1 MSNTLVVQNNNTG
14 VDVKRISSREVAEMM
29 ELRHDA
35 LLRKI
40 DNINKV
46 LSPQKCGNEKSS
58 PQKCGNEIYW
68 VESNYIYNGRTLRE
82 YLVSKEGCEF
92 LAHKSTGEK
101 GILFTHRYMERFK
114 EMEQI
119 IEQGSQQVITAK
131 QVEEIATTVATTV
144 ATTIATTI
152 LERLNKI
159 IPYNTPKSEQIS
171 FINTPLRTPYT
182 ATKIGKQINRKPET
196 INKAAARHGIIT
208 KTNNGWVLNKK
219 YEEAGYG
226 KTCKGGQYEGTFVRY
241 SEKGKQEIIKIFK

>member
-1 MSNTLVVQNNNTG
+1 MSNTLVPQNNNTG

-29 ELRHDA
+29 EMQHKT

-40 DNINKV
+40 DNINEV
-46 LSPQKCGNEKSS
+46 LSAQKCANEKSS
-58 PQKCGNEIYW
+58 AQKCANEIYW
-68 VESNYIYNGRTLRE
+68 IESNYTYNGRTLRE

-92 LAHKSTGEK
+92 LAHKSNGEK

-159 IPYNTPKSEQIS
+159 IPDNTPKSEQIS

-196 INKAAARHGIIT
+196 INKVAARHGIIT

>member
-1 MSNTLVVQNNNTG
+1 MSNTLVPQNNNTG
-14 VDVKRISSREVAEMM
+14 VDIKRISSREVAEMM
-29 ELRHDA
+29 EMKHTH
-35 LLRKI
+35 LLGKI
-40 DNINKV
+40 DNINKTFENRKIG
-46 LSPQKCGNEKSS
+46 SQKYWLESSYKTEGNNKT
-58 PQKCGNEIYW
+58 Y
-68 VESNYIYNGRTLRE
+68 RE
-82 YLVSKEGCEF
+82 FLVSKEGCEF

-159 IPYNTPKSEQIS
+159 VPNNTPKSEQIS

-196 INKAAARHGIIT
+196 INKVAARHGIIT
-208 KTNNGWVLNKK
+208 KTDNGWVLNKK

>member
-1 MSNTLVVQNNNTG
+1 MSNTLVPQNNNTG
-14 VDVKRISSREVAEMM
+14 VDIKRISSREVAEMM
-29 ELRHDA
+29 EVTHKN

-40 DNINKV
+40 GDINKV
-46 LSPQKCGNEKSS
+46 FGSSKLSHEK
-58 PQKCGNEIYW
+58 YW
-68 VESNYIYNGRTLRE
+68 IEGTFENRGKQYKE

-152 LERLNKI
+152 LERLNKMV
-159 IPYNTPKSEQIS
+159 PDNTPKSEQIS

-182 ATKIGKQINRKPET
+182 ATKIGKQINRKPEI
-196 INKAAARHGIIT
+196 INKVAASHGIIT
-208 KTNNGWVLNKK
+208 KTDNGWVLNKK

>member
-29 ELRHDA
+29 EVTHKN

-40 DNINKV
+40 EDINKV
-46 LSPQKCGNEKSS
+46 FGSSKLSHEK
-58 PQKCGNEIYW
+58 YW
-68 VESNYIYNGRTLRE
+68 IEGTFENRGKQYKE

-159 IPYNTPKSEQIS
+159 IPDNTPKSEQIS
-171 FINTPLRTPYT
+171 FNNTPVYTPYSV
-182 ATKIGKQINRKPET
+182 TKIANMLHRNSKT
-196 INKAAARHGIIT
+196 INPVLARKGIIT

-219 YEEAGYG
+219 DSYKLLLINCERN
-226 KTCKGGQYEGTFVRY
+226 K
-241 SEKGKQEIIKIFK
+241 

>member
-1 MSNTLVVQNNNTG
+1 MSNTLVPQDNNTG
-14 VDVKRISSREVAEMM
+14 VDVKRISSREAAEMM
-29 ELRHDA
+29 EMQHPH

-40 DNINKV
+40 DGISKILIESKIGLNK
-46 LSPQKCGNEKSS
+46 
-58 PQKCGNEIYW
+58 YW
-68 VESNYIYNGRTLRE
+68 IESTYKASNGKTNKE
-82 YLVSKEGCEF
+82 YLISKEGCEF

-159 IPYNTPKSEQIS
+159 IPDNTPKSEQIS
-171 FINTPLRTPYT
+171 FNNTPVYTPYSV
-182 ATKIGKQINRKPET
+182 TKIANMLHRNSKT
-196 INKAAARHGIIT
+196 INPVLARKGIIT

-226 KTCKGGQYEGTFVRY
+226 KTFKGRQFGGTYVKY
-241 SEKGKQEIIKIFK
+241 SEKGMQEIVKIFK

>member
-29 ELRHDA
+29 EVTHKN

-40 DNINKV
+40 EDINKV
-46 LSPQKCGNEKSS
+46 FGSSKLSHEK
-58 PQKCGNEIYW
+58 YW
-68 VESNYIYNGRTLRE
+68 IEGTFENRGKQYKE

-159 IPYNTPKSEQIS
+159 IPDNTPKSEQIS
-171 FINTPLRTPYT
+171 FNNTPVYTPYSV
-182 ATKIGKQINRKPET
+182 TKIANMLHRNSKT
-196 INKAAARHGIIT
+196 INPVLARKGIIT

-226 KTCKGGQYEGTFVRY
+226 KTFEGGQFGGTYVKY
-241 SEKGKQEIIKIFK
+241 SEKGMQEIVKIFK

>member
-1 MSNTLVVQNNNTG
+1 MSNTLAVQNNNTG
-14 VDVKRISSREVAEMM
+14 VDVKRISSREAAEMM
-29 ELRHDA
+29 EMQHQH

-40 DNINKV
+40 DGISKILIESKIGLNK
-46 LSPQKCGNEKSS
+46 
-58 PQKCGNEIYW
+58 YW
-68 VESNYIYNGRTLRE
+68 IESTYKASNGKTNKE
-82 YLVSKEGCEF
+82 YLISKEGCEF

-131 QVEEIATTVATTV
+131 QVEEIAATVATTV

-159 IPYNTPKSEQIS
+159 VPNNTSKSEQIS
-171 FINTPLRTPYT
+171 FNNTPLYTPYSV
-182 ATKIGKQINRKPET
+182 TKIAGMLHRNNKT
-196 INKAAARHGIIT
+196 INPVLARKGIIT

-226 KTCKGGQYEGTFVRY
+226 KTFEGGQYGGTYVKY
-241 SEKGKQEIIKIFK
+241 SEKGMQEIVKIFK

>member
-1 MSNTLVVQNNNTG
+1 MSNTLVPQNNNTG

-29 ELRHDA
+29 EMRHTE
-35 LLRKI
+35 LLRKTDGI
-40 DNINKV
+40 SKILIERKIALN
-46 LSPQKCGNEKSS
+46 Q
-58 PQKCGNEIYW
+58 YW
-68 VESNYIYNGRTLRE
+68 VESAYKASNGKSNRE
-82 YLVSKEGCEF
+82 LLISKEGCEF

-159 IPYNTPKSEQIS
+159 IPDNTPKSEQIS
-171 FINTPLRTPYT
+171 FNNTPVYTPYSV
-182 ATKIGKQINRKPET
+182 TKIANMLHRNSKT
-196 INKAAARHGIIT
+196 INPVLARKGIIT

-226 KTCKGGQYEGTFVRY
+226 KTFEGGQFGGTYVKY
-241 SEKGKQEIIKIFK
+241 SEKGMREIVKIFK

>member
-1 MSNTLVVQNNNTG
+1 MSNTLVPQNNNTG
-14 VDVKRISSREVAEMM
+14 VDVKRISSREAAEMM
-29 ELRHDA
+29 EMQHPH

-40 DNINKV
+40 DGISKILIESKIGLNK
-46 LSPQKCGNEKSS
+46 
-58 PQKCGNEIYW
+58 YW
-68 VESNYIYNGRTLRE
+68 IESTYKASNGKTNKE
-82 YLVSKEGCEF
+82 YLISKEGCEF

-159 IPYNTPKSEQIS
+159 IPDNTPKSEQIS
-171 FINTPLRTPYT
+171 FNNTPVYTPYSV
-182 ATKIGKQINRKPET
+182 TKIANMLHRNSKT
-196 INKAAARHGIIT
+196 INPVLARKGIIT

-226 KTCKGGQYEGTFVRY
+226 KTFEGGQFGGTYVKY
-241 SEKGKQEIIKIFK
+241 SEKGMQEIVKIFK

>member
-1 MSNTLVVQNNNTG
+1 MSNTLVPQNNNTG

-29 ELRHDA
+29 EMQHKT

-40 DNINKV
+40 DNINEV
-46 LSPQKCGNEKSS
+46 LSAQKCANKKSS
-58 PQKCGNEIYW
+58 AQKCANEIYW
-68 VESNYIYNGRTLRE
+68 IESNYTYNGRTLRE

-159 IPYNTPKSEQIS
+159 VPDNTPKSEQIS
-171 FINTPLRTPYT
+171 FNNTPVYTPYSV
-182 ATKIGKQINRKPET
+182 TKIAGMLHRNNKT
-196 INKAAARHGIIT
+196 INPVLARKGIIT

-226 KTCKGGQYEGTFVRY
+226 KTFEGGQFGGTYVKY
-241 SEKGKQEIIKIFK
+241 SEKGMQEIVKIFK

>member
-1 MSNTLVVQNNNTG
+1 MSNTLVVQNNNTE

-29 ELRHDA
+29 EVTHKN

-40 DNINKV
+40 GDINKV
-46 LSPQKCGNEKSS
+46 FGSSKLSHEK
-58 PQKCGNEIYW
+58 YW
-68 VESNYIYNGRTLRE
+68 IEGTFENRGKQYKE

-159 IPYNTPKSEQIS
+159 IPDNTPKSEQIS
-171 FINTPLRTPYT
+171 FNNTPVYTPYSV
-182 ATKIGKQINRKPET
+182 TKIANMLHRNSKT
-196 INKAAARHGIIT
+196 INPVLARKGIIT

-226 KTCKGGQYEGTFVRY
+226 KTFEGGQFGGTYVKY
-241 SEKGKQEIIKIFK
+241 SEKGMQEIVKIFK

>member
-1 MSNTLVVQNNNTG
+1 MSNTLVPQNNNTG
-14 VDVKRISSREVAEMM
+14 VDIKRISSREVAEMM
-29 ELRHDA
+29 EMQHKN
-35 LLRKI
+35 LLQKI

-46 LSPQKCGNEKSS
+46 LSAEKSANKKS
-58 PQKCGNEIYW
+58 LAEKSANEIYW
-68 VESNYIYNGRTLRE
+68 IESSYIYNGRRLKE

-159 IPYNTPKSEQIS
+159 IPDNTPKSEQIS

-196 INKAAARHGIIT
+196 INKVAARHGIIT

>member
-1 MSNTLVVQNNNTG
+1 MSNTLVVQNNNTE

-29 ELRHDA
+29 EIRHND
-35 LLRKI
+35 LLRKV
-40 DNINKV
+40 DKINTTLLNAKMRTV
-46 LSPQKCGNEKSS
+46 KYWIESTFKDKSG
-58 PQKCGNEIYW
+58 K
-68 VESNYIYNGRTLRE
+68 SNRE
-82 YLVSKEGCEF
+82 YLISKEGCEF

-159 IPYNTPKSEQIS
+159 VPDNTPKSEQIS
-171 FINTPLRTPYT
+171 FNNTPLYTPYSV
-182 ATKIGKQINRKPET
+182 TKIANMLHRNSKT
-196 INKAAARHGIIT
+196 INPVLARKGIIT

-226 KTCKGGQYEGTFVRY
+226 KTFEGGQFGGTYVKY
-241 SEKGKQEIIKIFK
+241 SEKGMQEIVKIFK

>member
-1 MSNTLVVQNNNTG
+1 MSNTLVPQNNNTG

-29 ELRHDA
+29 EVSHKN
-35 LLRKI
+35 LLQKV

-46 LSPQKCGNEKSS
+46 LAAEFSATK
-58 PQKCGNEIYW
+58 YW
-68 VESNYIYNGRTLRE
+68 IESTFENRGKQYRE
-82 YLVSKEGCEF
+82 LLISKEGCEF

-159 IPYNTPKSEQIS
+159 VPDNTPKSEQIS
-171 FINTPLRTPYT
+171 FNNTPVYTPYSV
-182 ATKIGKQINRKPET
+182 TKIANMLHRNNKT
-196 INKAAARHGIIT
+196 INPVLARKGIIT

-219 YEEAGYG
+219 YEEDGYG
-226 KTCKGGQYEGTFVRY
+226 KTFEGGQFGGTYVKY
-241 SEKGKQEIIKIFK
+241 SEKGMQEIVKIFK

>member
-1 MSNTLVVQNNNTG
+1 MSNTLVPQNNNTE

-29 ELRHDA
+29 DTQHKT
-35 LLRKI
+35 LLSKIDDISKTLESRKI
-40 DNINKV
+40 CSLK
-46 LSPQKCGNEKSS
+46 
-58 PQKCGNEIYW
+58 YW
-68 VESNYIYNGRTLRE
+68 VESTYKVEGNKRAYRE

-101 GILFTHRYMERFK
+101 GILFTHRYMERFA

-131 QVEEIATTVATTV
+131 QVEEIAATVATTV

-159 IPYNTPKSEQIS
+159 VPNNTPKSEQIS
-171 FINTPLRTPYT
+171 FNNTPLYTPYSV
-182 ATKIGKQINRKPET
+182 TKIAGMLHRNNKT
-196 INKAAARHGIIT
+196 INPVLARKGIIT

-226 KTCKGGQYEGTFVRY
+226 KTFEGGQYGGTYVKY
-241 SEKGKQEIIKIFK
+241 SEKGMQEIVKIFK

>member
-14 VDVKRISSREVAEMM
+14 VDVKRISSREVADMM
-29 ELRHDA
+29 EMQHKT

-40 DNINKV
+40 DNINEV
-46 LSPQKCGNEKSS
+46 LSAQKCANEKSS
-58 PQKCGNEIYW
+58 AQKCANEIYW
-68 VESNYIYNGRTLRE
+68 IESNYTYNGRTLRE

-92 LAHKSTGEK
+92 LAHKSNGEK

-159 IPYNTPKSEQIS
+159 IPDNTPKSEQIS

-196 INKAAARHGIIT
+196 INKVAARHGIIT

>member
-159 IPYNTPKSEQIS
+159 IPDNTPKSEQIS

-196 INKAAARHGIIT
+196 INKVAARHGIIT

>member
-1 MSNTLVVQNNNTG
+1 MSNTLVPQNNNTG
-14 VDVKRISSREVAEMM
+14 VDVKRISSREAAEMM
-29 ELRHDA
+29 EMQHPH

-40 DNINKV
+40 DGISKV
-46 LSPQKCGNEKSS
+46 LIESKIGLNK
-58 PQKCGNEIYW
+58 YW
-68 VESNYIYNGRTLRE
+68 IESTYKASNGKTNKE
-82 YLVSKEGCEF
+82 YLISKEGCEF

-101 GILFTHRYMERFK
+101 GRLFTHRYMERFK

-159 IPYNTPKSEQIS
+159 IPDNTPKSEQTS

-196 INKAAARHGIIT
+196 INKVVARHGIIT

>member
-29 ELRHDA
+29 ELRHTD
-35 LLRKI
+35 LIRKI
-40 DNINKV
+40 DKITKTLENAKMRFQKYWIESTYKVEGNNKTY
-46 LSPQKCGNEKSS
+46 K
-58 PQKCGNEIYW
+58 
-68 VESNYIYNGRTLRE
+68 E
-82 YLVSKEGCEF
+82 YLISKEGCEF

-159 IPYNTPKSEQIS
+159 IPDNTPKSEQIS

-182 ATKIGKQINRKPET
+182 ATKIGKQINRKPEI
-196 INKAAARHGIIT
+196 INKVAASHGIIT

-226 KTCKGGQYEGTFVRY
+226 KTCNNGQWKGTFVRY
-241 SEKGKQEIIKIFK
+241 TEKGMQEIVKIFK